1 MNIEVQSCAD
11 VGVAKEDTDGL
22 VVTFALDATGSKT
35 MAEAVETHLGKA

>member
-22 VVTFALDATGSKT
+22 VVTFALDTAGCEA
-35 MAEAVETHLGKA
+35 MA